1 MIGKGETSFLDVEM
15 TSVTLALALTTAS
28 WLPTSLVPT
37 PFTCRAAHHQRTAV
51 QCVAAERVTGKSTP
65 FDDDYISIPGDE
77 EVEAADVLASLAL
90 DDDGGIA
97 GDSEK
102 LWALDND
109 DPNAAPTP
117 DPDDP
122 DRPPIAMFNVDET
135 TVTMLAEKGITH
147 FTPIQA
153 QSYDMLRAGHDM
165 LGRSRTGTGKTLAF
179 ALPLVQRLA
188 EEQRR
193 ERPER
198 GRAPRMLVLVPT
210 RELAKQVGEVIQ
222 MLGRP
227 HRMEVHTFTGGTPY
241 PPQERALRNGIDVL
255 VGTPG
260 RIIDHLNNGGL
271 LLDNLRHVVLDEADE
286 MLNMGFKEDVE
297 QILEAASAQD
307 RQTVLFS
314 ATHPPWV
321 RDVSRQHQTD
331 PIEIDAV
338 GKGQSEAATS
348 VDHRAVLTPA
358 AETARCSTLA
368 DVIAVYGTENAKTI
382 VFTSTKR
389 EVDELCASSALSAL
403 SPQAL
408 HGDFSQAQRDLT
420 LRRFREGLFNV
431 LVATDVAARGIDI
444 QGIDLVVQYRLPQDP
459 DSYVHRS
466 GRTGRAGRTGTSLLL
481 YSEREE
487 REVDNLERR
496 ANVRFEKSGPPSTS
510 TVMAAAAQLVPR
522 RLKAVEPKV
531 QKYFTAAAAELL
543 AGDDVIA
550 HVAQALAL
558 VAGKVTLTQRSLLT
572 GEEGQTTLLLEAG
585 DGSMLTAGDAMAAIN
600 RLGKTSSG
608 ERAADHVGKIRAC
621 EDASQVLPLPRERT
635 APLRLPCALGCPS
648 LRRIKSTAVVPFT
661 AVAPAD
667 VDAAHSTRVL
677 RQRLRLPCCG
687 VGGPGPL
694 RVPSRQASC
703 DVARAA
709 RC

>member
-1 MIGKGETSFLDVEM
+1 
-15 TSVTLALALTTAS
+15 
-28 WLPTSLVPT
+28 
-37 PFTCRAAHHQRTAV
+37 
-51 QCVAAERVTGKSTP
+51 
-65 FDDDYISIPGDE
+65 
-77 EVEAADVLASLAL
+77 
-90 DDDGGIA
+90 
-97 GDSEK
+97 
-102 LWALDND
+102 
-109 DPNAAPTP
+109 
-117 DPDDP
+117 
-122 DRPPIAMFNVDET
+122 
-135 TVTMLAEKGITH
+135 
-147 FTPIQA
+147 
-153 QSYDMLRAGHDM
+153 
-165 LGRSRTGTGKTLAF
+165 
-179 ALPLVQRLA
+179 
-188 EEQRR
+188 
-193 ERPER
+193 
-198 GRAPRMLVLVPT
+198 
-210 RELAKQVGEVIQ
+210 
-222 MLGRP
+222 
-227 HRMEVHTFTGGTPY
+227 
-241 PPQERALRNGIDVL
+241 
-255 VGTPG
+255 
-260 RIIDHLNNGGL
+260 
-271 LLDNLRHVVLDEADE
+271 
-286 MLNMGFKEDVE
+286 
-297 QILEAASAQD
+297 
-307 RQTVLFS
+307 
-314 ATHPPWV
+314 
-321 RDVSRQHQTD
+321 
-331 PIEIDAV
+331 
-338 GKGQSEAATS
+338 
-348 VDHRAVLTPA
+348 VLTPA

-420 LRRFREGLFNV
+420 LRRFREGHFNV

-487 REVDNLERR
+487 REVTNLERR
-496 ANVRFEKSGPPSTS
+496 ANVRFVKSGPPSTS

-543 AGDDVIA
+543 AGDDVVA

-572 GEEGQTTLLLEAG
+572 GEEGQTTLLLEAS

-621 EDASQVLPLPRERT
+621 EDASQVRASRT
-635 APLRLPCALGCPS
+635 HCPPLRMHCALGYPS

-667 VDAAHSTRVL
+667 VDAAHNTCVL
-677 RQRLRLPCCG
+677 RQWLRLPCCG
-687 VGGPGPL
+687 LGGPGPL
-694 RVPSRQASC
+694 RVPSRQACC

-709 RC
+709 CC